1 MTDLQDKEKLL
12 EQKHRA
18 LASQDSILEPKI
30 NEVLSDFLTLGGR
43 PMDVV
48 SCLSESYVGLPTLCN
63 TASEW
68 GQELGIN
75 SKDLMRDVIKGML
88 IDRFDSTAV
97 DTKFMGAETRPPW
110 LDAMIQDPYWRKV
123 LYELSEK
130 HQRCDLLNLAIQMI
144 ADAGYQGEIVKVAS
158 ASTYIGVFND
168 VLKDSLERLLQEDDV
183 GLDENLPDLI
193 RVCCQ
198 HEQTYLYS
206 QLLLKR
212 LADQPGGEPYRRIS
226 KELETNALTKGDEH
240 LISILRTYLWEFP
253 QSLASPITAILQNSH
268 ATPGDIFAIYRQYTS
283 ANPPPVR
290 FLCDS
295 QLLDILLKA
304 VFVPRLGQT
313 PKPEIQEKIIYLI
326 AYAVTVNDSEGKDT
340 NEINSISEKLKLLS
354 TTLTKRTTG
363 ANMPGAITTILDLMD
378 VPIVSMAL
386 LYWISYLLT
395 ETSWYETYYRSAV
408 VPVPHQILEEIAH
421 RHPLQRPF
429 VFEVLKKN
437 LTVEVK
443 NLSPE
448 IMMALRK
455 TLLDRMIYLAQLGF
469 VLPVLKYIKRI
480 SSSIDE
486 SLIVHTLKMILDMA
500 EPPYSDEF
508 IDLIVEIVEP
518 IAESLNKAMEVKTV
532 VWEFLILRLCKL
544 SSDYALNRKEPINAD
559 TRETIMSLQR
569 RF

>member
-88 IDRFDSTAV
+88 IDRFDSAAV

-226 KELETNALTKGDEH
+226 KELESNALTKGDEH

-253 QSLASPITAILQNSH
+253 PSLASPITAILQNSH

-313 PKPEIQEKIIYLI
+313 PKPEIQEKIIYLV
-326 AYAVTVNDSEGKDT
+326 AYAVTVNDSEEKDT
-340 NEINSISEKLKLLS
+340 KEINSISEKLKLLS

-455 TLLDRMIYLAQLGF
+455 TLLDRMIYLVQLGF

-500 EPPYSDEF
+500 EPPYTDEF

-518 IAESLNKAMEVKTV
+518 IAESLNKAMDVKTV
-532 VWEFLILRLCKL
+532 VWEFLN
-544 SSDYALNRKEPINAD
+544 YALNRKEPINAD
-559 TRETIMSLQR
+559 TREIIMSLQR

>member
-1 MTDLQDKEKLL
+1 MADFQDKEKLL

-18 LASQDSILEPKI
+18 LAAQDSILEPKI
-30 NEVLSDFLTLGGR
+30 NEVLSDFLTFGGR

-63 TASEW
+63 TAGEW

-75 SKDLMRDVIKGML
+75 SKDLMRDVIKGLL
-88 IDRFDSTAV
+88 IDRFDSAAV

-110 LDAMIQDPYWRKV
+110 LDAMIKDPYWRKV

-212 LADQPGGEPYRRIS
+212 LADQPGGEPYRRIA
-226 KELETNALTKGDEH
+226 KELEINALTKGEEH

-253 QSLASPITAILQNSH
+253 PALASPITAILRNSH

-283 ANPPPVR
+283 PNPPPVR

-295 QLLDILLKA
+295 QLLDILVKA

-326 AYAVTVNDSEGKDT
+326 AYAVTVNDSEAKDT

-354 TTLTKRTTG
+354 ITLTKRTTG
-363 ANMPGAITTILDLMD
+363 ANMPGAITTLLDLMD

-455 TLLDRMIYLAQLGF
+455 TLLDRMIYLAQLGY

-486 SLIVHTLKMILDMA
+486 SLIILDMA
-500 EPPYSDEF
+500 EPPYSDDF
-508 IDLIVEIVEP
+508 IDLIVEIVGP

-532 VWEFLILRLCKL
+532 VWEFLN
-544 SSDYALNRKEPINAD
+544 YALNRKEPINQD
-559 TRETIMSLQR
+559 TRETIISLQR